1 MSETHTDKLR
11 EPTPAAERAGDIAQ
25 QIQDLYFSL
34 GARVDMGSWGK
45 TEELLHFALLSER
58 TRLEGLLPREKEQLD
73 KNDPDNYGACYAIAG
88 YNDCLREVQE
98 RLFGKTP

>member
-1 MSETHTDKLR
+1 MTPTDKLR
-11 EPTPAAERAGDIAQ
+11 EMTPAERAGDIAQ

-58 TRLEGLLPREKEQLD
+58 TRLEGLLPMEFPHKHSDDDCCSHVDGKQEGW
-73 KNDPDNYGACYAIAG
+73 NA
-88 YNDCLREVQE
+88 CLREVRE
-98 RLFGKTP
+98 ALFGKKIV